1 MYRRSI
7 FTFIDILGFSQ
18 IVEKSKDPEEI
29 KGMLELLREEA
40 KPESKTAELMEM
52 SFLTFSDSTIR
63 SVPIDSKA
71 NKKYRDGILW
81 PEINALVH
89 LQFAMLR
96 HGHFIRGG
104 MTIGDIYIDDTMV
117 FGPAIVKAHTLE
129 TDFAVYPRIVIDPIV
144 LTLFET
150 EPLLRRHEVEDE
162 WEFIRACIRKD
173 SDGLYFI
180 DYLGGIMTELDEP
193 GMEFDWLEDHRRI
206 VIMNAKAFPSLSR
219 VGAKYLWLA
228 TYHNTVAREISDKH
242 YSKYGLKRDDYL
254 ITDKDIPFLYER
266 E

>member
-1 MYRRSI
+1 
-7 FTFIDILGFSQ
+7 
-18 IVEKSKDPEEI
+18 
-29 KGMLELLREEA
+29 
-40 KPESKTAELMEM
+40 MEM

-81 PEINALVH
+81 AELNALVH

-96 HGHFIRGG
+96 HGHLIRGG
-104 MTIGDIYIDDTMV
+104 MTIGDVYIDDTMV
-117 FGPAIVKAHTLE
+117 FGPAIVRAHMLE

-144 LTLFET
+144 LTLFEA
-150 EPLLRRHEVEDE
+150 EPLLRSHEVEDE
-162 WEFIRACIRKD
+162 WEFIRACIRKE

-180 DYLGGIMTELDEP
+180 DYLSAIMTELDEP

-206 VIMNAKAFPSLSR
+206 VLKSATASSSLSR
-219 VGAKYLWLA
+219 VGTKYLWLA
-228 TYHNTVAREISDKH
+228 TYHNTVAREISDEH
-242 YSKYGLKRDDYL
+242 YYKFGLKRDDYL
-254 ITDKDIPFLYER
+254 ITGKDFPLLYER